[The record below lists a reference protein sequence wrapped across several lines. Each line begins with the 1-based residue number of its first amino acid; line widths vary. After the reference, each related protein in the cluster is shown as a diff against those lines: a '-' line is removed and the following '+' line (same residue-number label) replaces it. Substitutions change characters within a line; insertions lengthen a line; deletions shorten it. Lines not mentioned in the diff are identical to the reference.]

1 MIMKRFA
8 ARRIYLSSEQRM
20 LDLHVVELDDSGIV
34 RTVFPLREEISHTE
48 WVSGIIVI
56 APGFPPRRPEEPFSG
71 YADRLRSQ
79 PAAHR
84 SLQPLR
90 HGVHPPQPRYPSF
103 LTTDYTDINA
113 VWAFSP
119 PITQIK

>member
-8 ARRIYLSSEQRM
+8 ARRIYLSNEQRM

-79 PAAHR
+79 PAAPLHAVR
-84 SLQPLR
+84 IAPFNLSATEFTPHSRVIPLFSL
-90 HGVHPPQPRYPSF
+90 
-103 LTTDYTDINA
+103 
-113 VWAFSP
+113 
-119 PITQIK
+119 PITRI

>member
-56 APGFPPRRPEEPFSG
+56 APGFPPSLPSTSPPRSSPPTAALSLFSHHRLHG
-71 YADRLRSQ
+71 YKCCV
-79 PAAHR
+79 
-84 SLQPLR
+84 
-90 HGVHPPQPRYPSF
+90 GIF
-103 LTTDYTDINA
+103 TTDYTD
-113 VWAFSP
+113 
-119 PITQIK
+119 

>member
-79 PAAHR
+79 PAEPLHAVRIAPFNLSATEFTPR
-84 SLQPLR
+84 SRVIPL
-90 HGVHPPQPRYPSF
+90 
-103 LTTDYTDINA
+103 
-113 VWAFSP
+113 FSP
-119 PITQIK
+119 PITRI

>member
-56 APGFPPRRPEEPFSG
+56 APGFPPRIAPFNLS
-71 YADRLRSQ
+71 ATEFTPHSRVI
-79 PAAHR
+79 
-84 SLQPLR
+84 PL
-90 HGVHPPQPRYPSF
+90 
-103 LTTDYTDINA
+103 
-113 VWAFSP
+113 FSP
-119 PITQIK
+119 PITRI